1 MCTAIHAQSSNFVWR
16 RRALWT
22 SRPAMRRSST
32 LSIQRSVAWLASYNN
47 RSALVDMCKSG
58 QALDI
63 AKVRGYLA
71 LSFSVQYQVRFCMSV
86 N

>member
-1 MCTAIHAQSSNFVWR
+1 
-16 RRALWT
+16 
-22 SRPAMRRSST
+22 
-32 LSIQRSVAWLASYNN
+32 
-47 RSALVDMCKSG
+47 MCKSG